1 LEIRSSLVGRKVGF
15 HLRDSTPTGILCE
28 WVIGNLLPRRDFLF
42 QTEEKI
48 TLSANIFNSLY
59 SEKSWGNQQR

>member
-1 LEIRSSLVGRKVGF
+1 VECHK
-15 HLRDSTPTGILCE
+15 RDSTPTGILCE

-48 TLSANIFNSLY
+48 TLSANKF
-59 SEKSWGNQQR
+59 